1 VIRVLVADDH
11 AVVRRGL
18 RELLAEA
25 GDIEVAAE
33 AATAAEALERVRQQ
47 PLDVVVL
54 DLSLPG
60 RGGLD
65 LLGEIKGERAGL
77 PVLILTMHPEE
88 QYAVRALKAGASGY
102 LTKESAPEQL
112 VAAVRRAAAGGRY
125 VTPSLAEKLAGH
137 LDDQR
142 AREPHESLSDREY
155 QVFRRLAAGRTVGQ
169 IAEEMSLSVKT
180 VSTYR
185 ARILEKTGLGGN
197 AELMRYALDRK
208 LVD

>member
-1 VIRVLVADDH
+1 MIRVLVADDH
-11 AVVRRGL
+11 ALVRRGL
-18 RELLAEA
+18 RELLAET

-33 AATAAEALERVRQQ
+33 AGSAAEAMERVRHQ

-65 LLGEIKGERAGL
+65 LLGEIKGERGDL

-88 QYAVRALKAGASGY
+88 QYAVRALKAGACGY
-102 LTKESAPEQL
+102 LTKESAPELL
-112 VAAVRRAAAGGRY
+112 VEAVRRAAAGGRY
-125 VTPSLAEKLAGH
+125 VSASLAEKLAQH
-137 LDDQR
+137 LDDTR

-169 IAEEMSLSVKT
+169 IAEELSLSVKT

-185 ARILEKTGLGGN
+185 TRILEKTGLATN

>member
-11 AVVRRGL
+11 AIVRRGL
-18 RELLAEA
+18 RELLGETP
-25 GDIEVAAE
+25 DVEVAAE
-33 AATAAEALERVRQQ
+33 AATSSEALECVRRQ

-65 LLGEIKGERAGL
+65 LLADIKAERAEL
-77 PVLILTMHPEE
+77 PVLILTVHPED

-102 LTKESAPEQL
+102 ITKESAPEVL
-112 VAAVRRAAAGGRY
+112 VDAVRRAAAGGRY
-125 VTPSLAEKLAGH
+125 VSPTLAEKLALY
-137 LDDQR
+137 LDG
-142 AREPHESLSDREY
+142 ARRCEPHEALSDREF
-155 QVFRRLAAGRTVGQ
+155 QVFRLLAGGRTVGQ
-169 IAEEMSLSVKT
+169 IAEELSLSVKT

-185 ARILEKTGLGGN
+185 SRVLEKMGLRTN
-197 AELMRYALDRK
+197 AELTQYAFRNN

>member
-1 VIRVLVADDH
+1 MIRVLVADDH
-11 AVVRRGL
+11 ALVRRGL
-18 RELLAEA
+18 RELLADTS
-25 GDIEVAAE
+25 DIEVAAE
-33 AATAAEALERVRQQ
+33 AGTAAEALDRVRQQ

-65 LLGEIKGERAGL
+65 LLGEIKGERADL
-77 PVLILTMHPEE
+77 PVLILTMHPED

-102 LTKESAPEQL
+102 LTKESAPEVL
-112 VAAVRRAAAGGRY
+112 VEAVRRAAAGGRY
-125 VTPSLAEKLAGH
+125 VTPSLAEKLALH
-137 LDDQR
+137 LDDKR

-169 IAEEMSLSVKT
+169 IADELSLSVKT

-185 ARILEKTGLGGN
+185 TRIIEKTGLNTN

>member
-11 AVVRRGL
+11 GLVRRGL
-18 RELLAEA
+18 RELLAETS
-25 GDIEVAAE
+25 DIEVAAE
-33 AATAAEALERVRQQ
+33 AGTAAEALDRVRQQ

-65 LLGEIKGERAGL
+65 LLGEIKGERADL
-77 PVLILTMHPEE
+77 PVLILTMHPED

-102 LTKESAPEQL
+102 LTKESAPELL
-112 VAAVRRAAAGGRY
+112 VEAVRRAAAGGRY
-125 VTPSLAEKLAGH
+125 VSPTLAEKLALH
-137 LDDQR
+137 LDDKR
-142 AREPHESLSDREY
+142 AREPHELLSDREY
-155 QVFRRLAAGRTVGQ
+155 QVFRRLAAGRTVSQ
-169 IAEEMSLSVKT
+169 IADELSLSVKT

-185 ARILEKTGLGGN
+185 TRIIEKTGLASN

>member
-11 AVVRRGL
+11 ALVRRGL
-18 RELLAEA
+18 RELLADTS
-25 GDIEVAAE
+25 DIEVAAE
-33 AATAAEALERVRQQ
+33 AGTAAEALDRVRQQ

-65 LLGEIKGERAGL
+65 LLGEIKEERADL
-77 PVLILTMHPEE
+77 PVLILTMHPED

-102 LTKESAPEQL
+102 LTKESAPEVL
-112 VAAVRRAAAGGRY
+112 VEAVRRAAAGGRY
-125 VTPSLAEKLAGH
+125 VTPSLAEKLALH
-137 LDDQR
+137 LDDKR

-169 IAEEMSLSVKT
+169 IADELSLSVKT

-185 ARILEKTGLGGN
+185 TRIIEKTGLNTN